1 MRGVGGL
8 LFNVSGSRFCN
19 EVSTRA
25 NVTHNMLLHDEVYA
39 STGVWERGR
48 DIPDIWMVLGQ
59 EAGAEAGRHVDLY
72 THKGLLTE
80 VAGLKGVAKH
90 TGMPE
95 AALKATYRAY
105 AKASKA
111 GVDPYGK
118 TVFRNLP
125 SNVKGGKFYVGKVT
139 PVLHYCMG
147 GLKID
152 SEGNVMTEGGGA
164 IPGLYAAGEVTGG
177 VHGANRL
184 GGNSLLECTVFGRR
198 VGERVK
204 IKDRM
209 TAGGGVG
216 ELGEGGEETGRRRKV
231 MNISKEDL
239 AKHTNKDSCWVAIH
253 GNVYDLTEFAVEH
266 PPGAESIWELCG
278 TEATEVF
285 KAVHSEG
292 MLDDFA
298 DEKLGIYVA

>member
-1 MRGVGGL
+1 
-8 LFNVSGSRFCN
+8 
-19 EVSTRA
+19 
-25 NVTHNMLLHDEVYA
+25 
-39 STGVWERGR
+39 
-48 DIPDIWMVLGQ
+48 MVLGE

-95 AALKATYRAY
+95 AALKAAYKEY
-105 AKASKA
+105 AKASK
-111 GVDPYGK
+111 GVVDPYGK

-125 SNVKGGKFYVGKVT
+125 LNVNGGKFYVGKVT

-152 SEGNVMTEGGGA
+152 SEGNVMNEAGGA

-198 VGERVK
+198 VGEKVK
-204 IKDRM
+204 IKDRV
-209 TAGGGVG
+209 AASAIGEVGRVG
-216 ELGEGGEETGRRRKV
+216 EVGEEMGRRRKV
-231 MNISKEDL
+231 MNISDEDL
-239 AKHTNKDSCWVAIH
+239 AQHADKDSCWIAIH
-253 GNVYDLTEFAVEH
+253 GNVYDLTEFAEEH

-292 MLDDFA
+292 MLNDFA
-298 DEKLGIYVA
+298 DEKLGVYVGLR